1 MSDAEKGRG
10 QAGEAR
16 AETTRRAKLR
26 RREFLRLGAGAAGA
40 ASAASILGAGAA
52 GSIAAL
58 NGVAAHAQANS
69 VPASPKAQG
78 AAENAHGTPWWAA
91 RPAGGKAGKPEAIDL
106 HSHWSPEPYDKALA
120 AIGQPLN
127 NPYPLDYDL
136 DKRRQWMD
144 EHGDLMHCLTLSGA
158 MPWSR
163 VTPQQ
168 GAELAK
174 VINDTGIQV
183 HMKYPDR
190 FVVGI
195 ELPIRDPELA
205 LKELNRVGGQ
215 PGVRAVHLPDSIERH
230 DYIFDPKFAPVLARI
245 EALNLPII
253 FHQMDGV
260 PNSYGGDRTAGP
272 PPLAAG
278 IDAPIE
284 HTFLATKF
292 IYTGTLDKHPNLQV
306 VLPHAGGAFPYL
318 AGREEH
324 FLFHMTDHSTS
335 IQRPFRDY
343 LRRFH
348 YDYLIYW
355 PEAFRFLMTMVGSDR
370 IVVGTDNFAAK
381 DVEYPT
387 NVLDQFKLPAAD
399 RERILQGNAKRLL
412 HI

>member
-1 MSDAEKGRG
+1 MKNRKDDSTESGIG
-10 QAGEAR
+10 
-16 AETTRRAKLR
+16 
-26 RREFLRLGAGAAGA
+26 RREFVKIATGAVAGAATIGA
-40 ASAASILGAGAA
+40 LSGVDAAAQATSSSAASSSTSGQ
-52 GSIAAL
+52 
-58 NGVAAHAQANS
+58 GV
-69 VPASPKAQG
+69 
-78 AAENAHGTPWWAA
+78 PWWAA
-91 RPAGGKAGKPEAIDL
+91 RPKGAVGKPEAIDL

-120 AIGQPLN
+120 DLGQPLA

-136 DKRRQWMD
+136 DKRRKWMD
-144 EHGDLMHCLTLSGA
+144 DHGDLMHCLTLSGA
-158 MPWSR
+158 MPWQR

-168 GAELAK
+168 GAHLAQ

-183 HMKYPDR
+183 HQKYPDR
-190 FVVGI
+190 FVVGV

-205 LKELNRVGGQ
+205 LKELNRVAGQ

-230 DYIFDPKFAPVLARI
+230 DYIFDPHFAPVLARI
-245 EALNLPII
+245 EQLNLPII
-253 FHQMDGV
+253 FHQMDGMA
-260 PNSYGGDRTAGP
+260 NSYGGDRTAGP

-292 IYTGTLDKHPNLQV
+292 IYTGTLDKYPNLQV

-335 IQRPFRDY
+335 IQRPFREY

-355 PEAFRFLMTMVGSDR
+355 PEAFRFLMTMVGADR

-381 DVEYPT
+381 DVEYPSA
-387 NVLDQFKLPAAD
+387 VLDQFKLAAAD
-399 RERILQGNAKRLL
+399 RERILKGNAMRLL
-412 HI
+412 RLQQDRKV

>member
-1 MSDAEKGRG
+1 MKNLKISGTGSRIG
-10 QAGEAR
+10 
-16 AETTRRAKLR
+16 
-26 RREFLRLGAGAAGA
+26 RREFIKFASGAGAGAAA
-40 ASAASILGAGAA
+40 AMGL
-52 GSIAAL
+52 L
-58 NGVAAHAQANS
+58 NGVTPAAAAAAPSPQAS
-69 VPASPKAQG
+69 SGQG
-78 AAENAHGTPWWAA
+78 VPWWAA
-91 RPAGGKAGKPEAIDL
+91 RPANGKVGKPEAIDL

-120 AIGQPLN
+120 ELGQPLA

-158 MPWSR
+158 MPWQR

-168 GAELAK
+168 GAHLAQ

-183 HMKYPDR
+183 HQKYPDR
-190 FVVGI
+190 FVVGV

-205 LKELNRVGGQ
+205 LKELNRVAGQ
-215 PGVRAVHLPDSIERH
+215 PGVAAVHLPDSIERH
-230 DYIFDPKFAPVLARI
+230 DYIFDPNFAPVLARI
-245 EALNLPII
+245 QELNLPII
-253 FHQMDGV
+253 FHQMDGMA
-260 PNSYGGDRTAGP
+260 NSYGGTRTAGP

-292 IYTGTLDKHPNLQV
+292 IYTGTLDKYPNLQV

-324 FLFHMTDHSTS
+324 FLFHMSDHGTS
-335 IQRPFRDY
+335 IQHPFRDY

-381 DVEYPT
+381 DVEYPSA
-387 NVLDQFKLPAAD
+387 VLDQFKLAAAD
-399 RERILQGNAKRLL
+399 RERILKGNAMRLL
-412 HI
+412 HIKQGS

>member
-1 MSDAEKGRG
+1 MKDEEKRGTKLGR
-10 QAGEAR
+10 R
-16 AETTRRAKLR
+16 D
-26 RREFLRLGAGAAGA
+26 FMRLGVGAAAGAAGA
-40 ASAASILGAGAA
+40 TALSGLTSRAATAQAAQGGAASESAGHSAAASQATH
-52 GSIAAL
+52 
-58 NGVAAHAQANS
+58 GV
-69 VPASPKAQG
+69 
-78 AAENAHGTPWWAA
+78 PWWAA
-91 RPAGGKAGKPEAIDL
+91 RPAGGKVGKPEAIDL

-120 AIGQPLN
+120 ALGQPIQ

-163 VTPQQ
+163 VTPKQ

-174 VINDTGIQV
+174 IINDTGIQV
-183 HMKYPDR
+183 HMKFPDR

-195 ELPIRDPELA
+195 ELPVKDPELA
-205 LKELNRVGGQ
+205 LKELNRVAGQ
-215 PGVRAVHLPDSIERH
+215 PGVRAVHLPDSVERH
-230 DYIFDPKFAPVLARI
+230 DYVFDANFAPVLGRLQ
-245 EALNLPII
+245 ELNLPII

-260 PNSYGGDRTAGP
+260 PNTYGGDRTAGP

-292 IYTGTLDKHPNLQV
+292 IYTGTLDKYPNLQM

-324 FLFHMTDHSTS
+324 FLFHMTDHSTK
-335 IQRPFRDY
+335 IQHPFRDY

-381 DVEYPT
+381 DVEYAT
-387 NVLDQFKLPAAD
+387 AVLDQFNLAPAE
-399 RERILQGNAKRLL
+399 RERILNGNAKRLL

>member
-1 MSDAEKGRG
+1 MKNRKDGSRKSTIG
-10 QAGEAR
+10 
-16 AETTRRAKLR
+16 
-26 RREFLRLGAGAAGA
+26 RREFVKIATGAVAGAATIGALSGVDAAGQA
-40 ASAASILGAGAA
+40 ASASGQAAATAGQ
-52 GSIAAL
+52 
-58 NGVAAHAQANS
+58 GV
-69 VPASPKAQG
+69 
-78 AAENAHGTPWWAA
+78 PWWAA
-91 RPAGGKAGKPEAIDL
+91 RPKGAVGKPEAIDL

-120 AIGQPLN
+120 DLGQPLA

-136 DKRRQWMD
+136 DKRRKWMD

-158 MPWSR
+158 MPWQR

-168 GAELAK
+168 GAHLAQ

-183 HMKYPDR
+183 HQKYPDR
-190 FVVGI
+190 FVVGV

-205 LKELNRVGGQ
+205 LKELNRVAGQ

-230 DYIFDPKFAPVLARI
+230 DYIFDPHFAPVLARI
-245 EALNLPII
+245 EQLNLPII
-253 FHQMDGV
+253 FHQMDGMA
-260 PNSYGGDRTAGP
+260 NSYGGDRTAGP

-292 IYTGTLDKHPNLQV
+292 IYTGTLDKYPNLQV

-335 IQRPFRDY
+335 IQRPFREY

-355 PEAFRFLMTMVGSDR
+355 PEAFRFLMTMVGADR

-387 NVLDQFKLPAAD
+387 AVLDQFKMAPAD
-399 RERILQGNAKRLL
+399 RTRILSGNAKRLL
-412 HI
+412 RLDRSSKS